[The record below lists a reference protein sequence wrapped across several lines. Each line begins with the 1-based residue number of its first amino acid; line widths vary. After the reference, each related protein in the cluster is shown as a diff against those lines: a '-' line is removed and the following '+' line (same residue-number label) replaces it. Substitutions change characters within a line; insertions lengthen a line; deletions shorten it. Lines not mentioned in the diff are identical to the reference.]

1 MGLNVLDLFCGCGGL
16 SCGFVQAGFNVI
28 LGIDNDK
35 AALNTFQKNHKKTV
49 DDIKKIVDKIKEEYN
64 KCSELLLN
72 LLQTNND

>member
-1 MGLNVLDLFCGCGGL
+1 MSYKKLL
-16 SCGFVQAGFNVI
+16 SSDETTQHF
-28 LGIDNDK
+28 IDSWK
-35 AALNTFQKNHKKTV
+35 MKNHKKTV

>member
-1 MGLNVLDLFCGCGGL
+1 M
-16 SCGFVQAGFNVI
+16 
-28 LGIDNDK
+28 K
-35 AALNTFQKNHKKTV
+35 MKNHKKTV

>member
-35 AALNTFQKNHKKTV
+35 AALNTFQKNHKKSKAANINLA
-49 DDIKKIVDKIKEEYN
+49 DDKRVSNI
-64 KCSELLLN
+64 
-72 LLQTNND
+72 